1 VDFFFFFDMSTQER
15 GEGIRTNDIYF
26 MRRGLQPIELLLGDE
41 LVDIQ
46 SKLSDVPPGEVD
58 KPIWTISRKGVY
70 VSAETWEFMRKR
82 K

>member
-1 VDFFFFFDMSTQER
+1 
-15 GEGIRTNDIYF
+15 